1 MSSSLTIWQ
10 VSLWKFQPTLLQQ
23 TTDCLLHSNHG
34 TMKTADHTCSSIP
47 AREDYRGWPG
57 PDSGVYDPSYTG
69 YSFQAYLQ
77 KIKRYPRTVSKEKYI
92 QIWNSGDVR
101 DSTCVRLCV
110 CLYVC
115 VHVWNRDVPWRLAWY
130 AGWDDT
136 VQTGKIP
143 EKLQK
148 RGQIKPC

>member
-1 MSSSLTIWQ
+1 MTG
-10 VSLWKFQPTLLQQ
+10 FTL
-23 TTDCLLHSNHG
+23 
-34 TMKTADHTCSSIP
+34 KIP
-47 AREDYRGWPG
+47 AYSPTTNHWLLATEQSWDNENRRSHVLFHPWQRLQRLARVR
-57 PDSGVYDPSYTG
+57 SWSVWSIG